1 MVGGDVGDQSTD
13 HVSGLQ
19 SLWDGLEHLQNPG
32 STKLSGFPGK
42 EVEVEGFTDQLN
54 LDLNASVGLA
64 G

>member
-1 MVGGDVGDQSTD
+1 MVEGDVRDQPTD
-13 HVSGLQ
+13 RVSGLR

-54 LDLNASVGLA
+54 LGQNASVGL
-64 G
+64 GL